1 MFKGDQGSGGA
12 QCPNCGAPWEPTT
25 TGACRFCEQVPMV
38 GPPQA
43 APYGQVPPYGQAPPT
58 VPTGQPMQYIH
69 VPTPGPIVDTRT
81 GRGCGW
87 FTVLIIVVVVL
98 PLIATAA
105 IFWYVARETS
115 NGLSGF
121 GSAFTTP
128 SFSVPN
134 VTVPNLGALNGS
146 GSVSGAMAGSF
157 SGIVSATGGDPLS
170 CRTSVGRVTGVVF
183 TGSAPSPPGGSLSIV
198 ATLPAGLRGPG
209 TYGTDQGLTVDVALT
224 GGSTQLWKAG
234 PGNAATLTVAPTG
247 DVSLRFEGLPSAAST
262 PGSDPLL
269 AQPLSGTLTLTCP
282 G

>member
-1 MFKGDQGSGGA
+1 MFQGDKGSAGA

-43 APYGQVPPYGQAPPT
+43 ATTPYGQAPPT
-58 VPTGQPMQYIH
+58 VPTGQPMPQYIH
-69 VPTPGPIVDTRT
+69 VPTPGPIVDAST

-87 FTVLIIVVVVL
+87 LTVLIIVVVVL
-98 PLIATAA
+98 PLIVTAG

-134 VTVPNLGALNGS
+134 ITVPNLGAINGS
-146 GSVSGAMAGSF
+146 GSVSGAMAGSV
-157 SGIVSATGGDPLS
+157 SGTVAATGGDPLS

-198 ATLPAGLRGPG
+198 ASLPAGLRGPG

-224 GGSTQLWKAG
+224 GSSTVLWKAG
-234 PGNAATLTVAPTG
+234 PGNAATLTVSPTG
-247 DVSLRFEGLPSAAST
+247 DVSLRFEGLPASVT
-262 PGSDPLL
+262 VPGADPLL
-269 AQPLSGTLTLTCP
+269 SQPLSGTITLTCP